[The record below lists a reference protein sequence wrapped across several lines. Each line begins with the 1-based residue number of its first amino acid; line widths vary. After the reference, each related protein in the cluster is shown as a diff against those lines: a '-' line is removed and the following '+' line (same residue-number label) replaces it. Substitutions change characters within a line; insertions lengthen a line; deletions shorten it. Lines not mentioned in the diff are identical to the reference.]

1 MGRTWLGCL
10 SPFKTWGPRLLRGPA
25 AVLSQGCVCE
35 AVRPPGAAGAGPA
48 LDGDG
53 RLGMCSERLA

>member
-1 MGRTWLGCL
+1 MGGTWLGLL
-10 SPFKTWGPRLLRGPA
+10 SPFKTWGPHPLRGPV
-25 AVLSQGCVCE
+25 AVLSRGCVCE
-35 AVRPPGAAGAGPA
+35 AVQASWRG